1 MLAGMNQERFDALL
15 PVHGSQ
21 QGSNLNQVGSCAYD
35 VDDFHLNCRL
45 SYQRKNTLPCMAK
58 GSERRYASL
67 RPTAPNC
74 LPRTPYRASSGSS
87 RRVSVQQA
95 LHIKASS

>member
-74 LPRTPYRASSGSS
+74 LPPLDPLA
-87 RRVSVQQA
+87 
-95 LHIKASS
+95 KAKRNGLESIHPCCRI